1 MSVPGWPVA
10 FRGSLAVAAG
20 LVTPGQLRGP
30 RFLRLFPD
38 TYVRAGNEPPDL
50 QLRSFAA
57 HAYVQG
63 RGVLSGFSA
72 AELLDASCG
81 PRDAPAEVTVPGGR
95 QRSHPGLVVRRD
107 RLAPGETVVVDGVRC
122 TFPPRTAWD
131 LARRGDLVERV
142 VGVDALARRHGFSPD
157 LLLNFLVHYPGA
169 RGDDRLPEVLALA
182 DRCSGSP
189 METRLRLV
197 LVLAGLPRP
206 RSQWV
211 VQDGR
216 ARRAVWLD
224 LAYPS
229 HRIGIEYD
237 GEEHTTPARVRRDIA
252 RTTDLVDRGWRIYRY
267 TADDV
272 LGTPARIVAQ
282 IRRALEIDVSVGPR
296 FGDDP
301 HVDLVRSAGR

>member
-1 MSVPGWPVA
+1 MGVAGWPVA
-10 FRGSLAVAAG
+10 FRGSGAVAAG
-20 LVTPGQLRGP
+20 LVTKDVLRGP

-38 TYVRAGNEPPDL
+38 TYVRAGDGPPGL
-50 QLRSFAA
+50 ALRSRAA
-57 HAYVQG
+57 YEYVRG

-81 PRDAPAEVTVPGGR
+81 PRDAPAEVTVPDAP
-95 QRSHPGLVVRRD
+95 QRPHPGLLVHRD
-107 RLAPGETVVVDGVRC
+107 RLAPGETVLVGGVRC

-157 LLLNFLVHYPGA
+157 LLLHFPVRYPGA
-169 RGDDRLPEVLALA
+169 RGDARLPEVLALA

-211 VQDGR
+211 VQDER

-224 LAYPS
+224 LAYPE

-237 GEEHTTPARVRRDIA
+237 GEEHTTAARVRRDIA
-252 RTTDLVDRGWRIYRY
+252 RATELVDRGWRIYRY
-267 TADDV
+267 TAAEV
-272 LGTPARIVAQ
+272 LGEPERIVAQ
-282 IRRALEIDVSVGPR
+282 IRRALA
-296 FGDDP
+296 
-301 HVDLVRSAGR
+301 RST